1 MRALRSACA
10 CFCPLVVA
18 ATVLASWAAASEA
31 VQLTFTADGHT
42 TALYLF
48 TEGTGTTVHHTP
60 VPTMSTSQ
68 QAPDGSLVGAYW
80 AMGRQYYAV
89 ATDQGYVSINACTAV
104 CPTSAIT
111 VEAWIKPQQ
120 STGYV
125 LSKNGSYLLSL
136 SDGTIGVTLW
146 ITAETSCSGNLLVPA
161 GQWSHVAFTYSSS
174 TAVCSIY
181 VNGVL
186 DTSTT
191 TGGGSIS
198 AGGEA
203 LELGQ
208 CGWSPEAGSEFDGK
222 IDSLRISN
230 VAGSFLPISPPP
242 AAGPVTPAGNLVPN
256 GNFESGLMGWRLNGY
271 GDMNLTFEVTGGAV
285 SGQKCLHSLSRAVAD
300 YATAPG
306 QSSPPSTISRPIPVH
321 PGRKYTFSLWL
332 KTVGSNL
339 YPRIEVDPCGG
350 SANIG
355 TAISPFPLWP
365 TVTTSWSQVTQ
376 TFTVPSN
383 FSSPSVCVQIG
394 YPSAGQDLYV
404 NDVRLIA
411 GDGSEAL
418 ALKDMISVGPW
429 SEPAV
434 GNVFVFGASSPLTLN
449 VVNTDTVAHSV
460 TVQPT
465 ITDWQENSV
474 SGVPSLG
481 TVTVP
486 ANSFQALTYNVNT
499 SLRGTFRLGFNLT
512 SEGQTWHQL
521 AEMKYAVV
529 VNMQNVANP
538 DTSIFAMNTHM
549 ENDPTAHLVR
559 EMQVFSMCG
568 VKWIRAWW
576 GWGFCENPE
585 GTFSFTEYDRQY
597 NSVTNG
603 TGIRIMPTLLRY
615 YAQYEHS
622 WSGSVAS
629 GSLQQPPY
637 SSMMNEWGLFCG
649 KVAQHYAGNIK
660 AYELWNEP
668 GYDDKG
674 TCTTAVYTTLLQETR
689 PNIVASG
696 NDPNAKVIG
705 FAGCP
710 NLTSGYVNIQAVL
723 ANGTAGDMDAVSE
736 HPYSWLMLPEK
747 NYATGKSAL
756 RSVMTS
762 GGCPTT
768 MPIWDTEEGIHA
780 DGDGYK
786 TNWMSETDVAQF
798 YARDVITALVN
809 GTQRYFWFSADNP
822 PTYGN
827 SVTFGDSYIPRPRLG
842 AVAACAR
849 SSTERRGRRRTTP
862 PAPMS
867 MPTCST
873 EPTAPEATRSASCGI
888 RSTA

>member
-1 MRALRSACA
+1 M
-10 CFCPLVVA
+10 
-18 ATVLASWAAASEA
+18 
-31 VQLTFTADGHT
+31 T
-42 TALYLF
+42 T
-48 TEGTGTTVHHTP
+48 
-60 VPTMSTSQ
+60 ST
-68 QAPDGSLVGAYW
+68 QAPDGSLVGGYW
-80 AMGRQYYAV
+80 AIGRQYYAV
-89 ATDQGYVSINACTAV
+89 ATDQGYVSINACTAI
-104 CPTSAIT
+104 CPTNAIT

-125 LSKNGSYLLSL
+125 VCKNASYYLNL
-136 SDGTIGVTLW
+136 SDGVVNVYLW
-146 ITAETSCSGNLLVPA
+146 LSSGGASCSGNLLVPA

-174 TAVCSIY
+174 TGVCSIY

-191 TGGGSIS
+191 TTGGTINPYTIPMR
-198 AGGEA
+198 
-203 LELGQ
+203 LGQ
-208 CGWSPEAGSEFDGK
+208 IDWSPPGSEFDGK

-230 VAGSFLPISPPP
+230 YARQFLPISTPP
-242 AAGPVTPAGNLVPN
+242 AGGPATPAGNLVPN
-256 GNFESGLMGWRLNGY
+256 GNFESGLMGWRLSGY

-285 SGQKCLHSLSRAVAD
+285 SGQKCLHTLSNALTD

-306 QSSPPSTISRPIPVH
+306 GGDPPGAISRPIPVH
-321 PGRKYTFSLWL
+321 PGRKYMLSLWL

-339 YPRIEVDPCGG
+339 YPMVSVCQCGG
-350 SANIG
+350 PANIA
-355 TAISPFPLWP
+355 AISPFPVYP
-365 TVTTSWSQVTQ
+365 TVTTSWSQFTQ
-376 TFTVPSN
+376 TFTIPTN
-383 FSSPSVCVQIG
+383 IGAPSVCVYLDWPSSGQQI
-394 YPSAGQDLYV
+394 YYD
-404 NDVRLIA
+404 DVRLVA

-429 SEPAV
+429 SGLPV
-434 GNVFVFGASSPLTLN
+434 GNVFVFGASSPLTMN

-486 ANSFQALTYNVNT
+486 ANSFQTLTYYVNT

-512 SEGQTWHQL
+512 SGGQTWHQL

-529 VNMQNVANP
+529 VNMQNVTNP

-549 ENDPTAHLVR
+549 EKDPTPHLVR
-559 EMQVFSMCG
+559 EMQVFAMCG

-585 GTFSFTEYDRQY
+585 GTYNFTEYNRQY

-603 TGIRIMPTLLRY
+603 TGIRIMPVLLRY
-615 YAQYEHS
+615 EAQYEHS

-649 KVAQHYAGNIK
+649 KVAQTYAGNIK

-668 GYDDKG
+668 GCDDAG
-674 TCTTAVYTTLLQETR
+674 TCTTAVYTSLLTETR
-689 PNIVASG
+689 PNIVKSG

-710 NLTSGYVNIQAVL
+710 NLTSGYVNIQSVL

-736 HPYSWLMLPEK
+736 HPYGYLMLPEK
-747 NYATGKSAL
+747 NYPGGFSAL
-756 RSVMTS
+756 RSVMTA

-786 TNWMSETDVAQF
+786 TTWMSETDVAQY
-798 YARDVITALVN
+798 YARDVITALVQ
-809 GTQRYFWFSADNP
+809 GSQRYFWFSADQ
-822 PTYGN
+822 
-827 SVTFGDSYIPRPRLG
+827 RPD
-842 AVAACAR
+842 VWK
-849 SSTERRGRRRTTP
+849 
-862 PAPMS
+862 
-867 MPTCST
+867 
-873 EPTAPEATRSASCGI
+873 
-888 RSTA
+888 